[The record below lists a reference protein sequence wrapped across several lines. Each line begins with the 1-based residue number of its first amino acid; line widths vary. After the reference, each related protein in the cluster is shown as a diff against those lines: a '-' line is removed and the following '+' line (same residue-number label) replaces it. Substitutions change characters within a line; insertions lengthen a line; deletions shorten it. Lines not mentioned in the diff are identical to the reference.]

1 MPTIRSIRGGWMKV
15 VARQAFPF
23 KGPRGRIEALADAL
37 EISRRSC
44 YAYVG
49 EERRVPEDIEQ
60 RFIALFGPV
69 AEDGWRTVD
78 VKHTRSRKPK
88 PPKGRPGQT
97 KEIAKKRRDGWR
109 DAAINAST
117 ILAQDVLGHFI
128 RWEQNPLTIGQLA
141 MLEDGLDEQEAL
153 AKYPKNYFTLAAD
166 EDWVA
171 HCSICDL
178 IGAVDDREKEVNG
191 LLFRVTCKTDSYKI
205 REEG

>member
-1 MPTIRSIRGGWMKV
+1 MPTLRSIRGAWMRV
-15 VARQAFPF
+15 VAKQAFPF

-49 EERRVPEDIEQ
+49 EERRVPEDVEQ

-69 AEDGWRTVD
+69 AEDGWRMVE

-88 PPKGRPGQT
+88 PPKGKPGQT
-97 KEIAKKRRDGWR
+97 KEIAKARKDGWR

-153 AKYPKNYFTLAAD
+153 AKYPKNFYALAAD

-171 HCSICDL
+171 KCTICEL

-191 LLFRVTCKTDSYKI
+191 LLFRVTCKTNSY
-205 REEG
+205 RVTEEQ